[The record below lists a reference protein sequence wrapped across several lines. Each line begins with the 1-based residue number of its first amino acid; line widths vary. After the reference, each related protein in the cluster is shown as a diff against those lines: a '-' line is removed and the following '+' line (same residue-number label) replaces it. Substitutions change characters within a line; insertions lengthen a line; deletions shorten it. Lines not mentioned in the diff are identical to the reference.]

1 MHFLNLVEN
10 LLLQLEERNYYLLSS
25 VDKFGASL
33 FHYACALNLHEIL
46 GVFALKG
53 ISLNEKVKN
62 TNETPLII
70 ASLCGNEETV

>member
-1 MHFLNLVEN
+1 
-10 LLLQLEERNYYLLSS
+10 
-25 VDKFGASL
+25 
-33 FHYACALNLHEIL
+33 LNLHEIL
-46 GVFALKG
+46 GVFAQKG